1 MAVDV
6 HIDRIETKL
15 TATDPELLRS
25 PEFMQRLVTLVKE
38 ELAREE
44 ELKTRRSADR
54 MASRTSGG
62 RR

>member
-6 HIDRIETKL
+6 HIGTVETKL
-15 TATDPELLRS
+15 TATDPDLLRS
-25 PEFMQRLVTLVKE
+25 PEFMKRLVALVKE

-44 ELKTRRSADR
+44 ELKVRRAADR
-54 MASRTSGG
+54 MASRNPGG